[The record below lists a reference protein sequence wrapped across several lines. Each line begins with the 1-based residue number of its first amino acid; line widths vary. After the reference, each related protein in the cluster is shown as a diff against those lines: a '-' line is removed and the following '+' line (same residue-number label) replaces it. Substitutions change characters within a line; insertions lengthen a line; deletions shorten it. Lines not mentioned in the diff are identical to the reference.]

1 MKFGDIILTEPNNLL
16 NSLFVDPVNTGANV
30 VSTGIAFELL
40 SLSKQQLSISK
51 ESLQIS
57 KNIYHMFLEN
67 NELTHKR
74 DAERDKI
81 LSEILEQLKKL
92 NEPKNIREVK

>member
-1 MKFGDIILTEPNNLL
+1 MKFGDTILTDQNNLL
-16 NSLFVDPVNTGANV
+16 GSLFVDPVNTGANV

-51 ESLQIS
+51 QALEIS
-57 KNIYHMFLEN
+57 KNIYNMFLEN

-74 DAERDKI
+74 DLDRDKI
-81 LSEILEQLKKL
+81 LSELLEQIKKL
-92 NEPKNIREVK
+92 NEVK